1 MKSDLYAKITYFL
14 HVKIHGCTSN
24 FPFLPLPAYRSG
36 RNPPGGTSKKFLFL
50 GPKVAVFGVNQEKE
64 LLGFKEICHT
74 PGLLFLR

>member
-24 FPFLPLPAYRSG
+24 FPFLPL
-36 RNPPGGTSKKFLFL
+36 NPPGGTSKKFLFL